1 MSLYMWKW
9 QIFTNAVSKN
19 VNYDKKRGKMF
30 EQSVDQIRIIMLYN
44 PRVLHYIILFL
55 VVVNGVQMEN

>member
-1 MSLYMWKW
+1 
-9 QIFTNAVSKN
+9 
-19 VNYDKKRGKMF
+19 MF
-30 EQSVDQIRIIMLYN
+30 DQSVDQIRIIMLYN